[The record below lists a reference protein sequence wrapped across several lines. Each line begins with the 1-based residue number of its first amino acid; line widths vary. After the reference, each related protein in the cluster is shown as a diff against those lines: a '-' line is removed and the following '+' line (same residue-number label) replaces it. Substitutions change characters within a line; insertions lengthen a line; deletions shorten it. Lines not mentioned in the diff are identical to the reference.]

1 MALLNLSRDFLL
13 LLTCINNPIVSNI
26 YIGNKSEMRKSY
38 KGLYKP
44 TNPKKYVDT
53 KMIVY
58 RSLLERRFMRYCDL
72 NEDILFWAS
81 EELPIRYYSPLDK
94 KYHRYFPDF
103 VVKTVN
109 GDKYMI
115 EIKPSRQVGKPKRQ
129 KKTKS
134 YMRESFEYIKN
145 QVSNGLPLNNIVK
158 IRVCNLR
165 LLPKRIWVNINPYS
179 KSFFFKIRVNAC
191 I

>member
-1 MALLNLSRDFLL
+1 
-13 LLTCINNPIVSNI
+13 
-26 YIGNKSEMRKSY
+26 MRKSY

-44 TNPKKYVDT
+44 TNPKKYVGDT

-81 EELPIRYYSPLDK
+81 EELPVRYYSPLDK
-94 KYHRYFPDF
+94 KWHRYFPDF

-109 GDKYMI
+109 NHKYMI
-115 EIKPSRQVGKPKRQ
+115 EIKPSRQVGKPKPPK

-145 QVSNGLPLNNIVK
+145 QAKWSAAKTVK
-158 IRVCNLR
+158 IMVWSLR
-165 LLPKRIWVNINPYS
+165 LLPKRTLVNTRHHRRLLYQNNHHYL
-179 KSFFFKIRVNAC
+179 
-191 I
+191 